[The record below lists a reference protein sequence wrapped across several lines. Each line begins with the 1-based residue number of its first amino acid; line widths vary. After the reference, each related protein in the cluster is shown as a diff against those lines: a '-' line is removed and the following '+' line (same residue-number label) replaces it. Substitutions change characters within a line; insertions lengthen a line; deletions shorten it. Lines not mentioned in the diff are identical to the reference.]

1 MNKNKYLHL
10 LIALFFSVQCT
21 HTQIQTQTQQSADRA
36 PDAVDNAVKI
46 ATAKAT
52 TKPIAK
58 LADWLDGLPNEQ
70 NVYAAQILPKIQIP
84 IDRIKELLNPATSYK
99 LEKNLDNTT
108 VRIFTDYVN
117 SQNLQVAT
125 PTTTNI
131 KTKPAKIKD
140 PVEDLIAN
148 LKLAYADR
156 IAKYVAYVMYR
167 YPNKNPDPAISQ
179 QMKTAVASKL
189 ILRLLQS
196 SVQFILCSDLSD
208 FGCHERSPLILPRV
222 KFRVE
227 NPKDKLGEAVVI
239 NDALESN
246 LEYYFNQQ
254 IFVPEDQYD
263 PSKGVAKILE
273 NKIKNLKTDSDKD
286 GLYMALYGMDDVQ
299 KTDKALGSMNG
310 IYTALMDRITA
321 GTPVYGVFDL
331 KGPQPT
337 AALPIVFSYA
347 KPVGDLE
354 KNWILSPLNST
365 EPKLTSSNL
374 DNTNLD
380 FQYNGG
386 TQGLLRKL
394 SENIKDDTESHGR
407 IEWPYSDLMH
417 NKFFIFRE
425 NNNWSVWTGTANISR
440 TCLGTERNANLS
452 VIIHNNE
459 VAKTYYDEFKEMY
472 DFQPKADVVAN
483 TATTFVGANQTGY
496 FPRGKFH
503 TAKTPNTKRYF
514 QFLKDKTELK
524 LYFAPT
530 DDAEHHALIPMLLSA
545 KNGDQI
551 LISMYGAAGIEY
563 VRAAQLAAARGV
575 KVKIIV
581 DSPTACG
588 NDSWAGRSGEATM
601 IEKNPFATLY
611 KNTLPIE
618 IHKNDKNVGETWKQ
632 NHQKIGLLLRKQ
644 PNGKL
649 NPEYFTFGSQNWSAS
664 GNDGND
670 ENLILIRRTSGPIKV
685 GAAFADHFENFL
697 WPKSQNIPET
707 GCADVADIADAIPQ
721 DGK

>member
-1 MNKNKYLHL
+1 MSKNKYIHL
-10 LIALFFSVQCT
+10 IFILFFSIQCT
-21 HTQIQTQTQQSADRA
+21 HIQKEQTSQRE
-36 PDAVDNAVKI
+36 PDAVAELIQPTPTKV
-46 ATAKAT
+46 A
-52 TKPIAK
+52 TKPVTQS
-58 LADWLDGLPNEQ
+58 ADWLDSLPNEA
-70 NVYAAQILPKIQIP
+70 NNIYAAEILPKIQIP
-84 IDRIKELLNPATSYK
+84 IDRIKELLNPATSFQ
-99 LEKNLDNTT
+99 LEKNLDATT
-108 VRIFTDYVN
+108 VKIFNDYLN
-117 SQNLQVAT
+117 AQKNKINITTQTAT
-125 PTTTNI
+125 KTRPI
-131 KTKPAKIKD
+131 KVKD
-140 PVEDLIAN
+140 PVEDLVLS
-148 LKLAYADR
+148 LKTAYANR
-156 IAKYVAYVMYR
+156 IAKYVGYVMYK
-167 YPNKNPDPAISQ
+167 YPNKDPDLKISQ
-179 QMKTAVASKL
+179 QIKTAVASKL
-189 ILRLLQS
+189 ILRLMQS
-196 SVQFILCSDLSD
+196 SVQFILCSDLAD
-208 FGCHERSPLILPRV
+208 FQCHERTSLILPRV

-239 NDALESN
+239 NDALEPN

-263 PSKGVAKILE
+263 ASKGVAKILE
-273 NKIKNLKTDSDKD
+273 NKIKNLKTDTDKD

-299 KTDKALGSMNG
+299 KTEKALGSMNG
-310 IYTALMDRITA
+310 IYSTMIDRITA
-321 GTPVYGVFDL
+321 GTPIYGVFDL
-331 KGPQPT
+331 SGPQEN
-337 AALPIVFSYA
+337 AVLPMTFSYV
-347 KPVGDLE
+347 KPVGELE
-354 KNWILSPLNST
+354 KSWILSPLNNID
-365 EPKLTSSNL
+365 PKLNTNNL
-374 DNTNLD
+374 DQTNLD

-394 SENIKDDTESHGR
+394 SENIKDDNESRGR
-407 IEWPYSDLMH
+407 IEWPYKDLMH
-417 NKFFIFRE
+417 NKFFIFKE
-425 NNNWSVWTGTANISR
+425 NNKWSVWTGTANISR
-440 TCLGTERNANLS
+440 TCLGTERNSNLS
-452 VIIHNNE
+452 VMIHNDE
-459 VAKTYYDEFKEMY
+459 VAKSYYDEFKQMY
-472 DFQPKADVVAN
+472 DFMPKSEVALN
-483 TATTFVGANQTGY
+483 TAATFVGADQTPY
-496 FPRGKFH
+496 FPRGRFH
-503 TAKTPNTKRYF
+503 NAKTPNTKRYF
-514 QFLKDKTELK
+514 QFTKDQTELK

-545 KNGDQI
+545 KSGDQI

-588 NDSWAGRSGEATM
+588 KDSWAGRSGEATM

-644 PNGKL
+644 SGGKL

-664 GNDGND
+664 GNDSND

-707 GCADVADIADAIPQ
+707 GCADVADIADAIPA